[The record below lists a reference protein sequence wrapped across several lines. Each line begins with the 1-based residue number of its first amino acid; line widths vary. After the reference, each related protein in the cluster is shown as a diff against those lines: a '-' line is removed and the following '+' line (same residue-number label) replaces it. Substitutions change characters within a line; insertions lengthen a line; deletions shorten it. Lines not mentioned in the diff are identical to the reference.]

1 MNPQTTWQAVV
12 REAAARAVGEDVGP
26 MDVTSRLIPA
36 ERQGTA
42 VLLAREPCVLAG
54 IDLAEAVFREVD
66 GSLKWKALAKD
77 GDRLMAGNPVAEICG
92 SARSILTGERCALNF
107 LQRLSGIA
115 TRTAEFV
122 QAVEGTPTK
131 ILDTRKTTP
140 GLRALEK
147 HAVRCGGG
155 ESHRMGLYDAVL
167 IKENHL
173 ALMPEKDLAGLVTRA
188 RQENP
193 DLPVI
198 VEADSVS
205 LAKQLLSLKPDRILL
220 DNLSPAEVAE
230 VVRERDRLG
239 SGVPLEAS
247 GGVTRERAQELAKAG
262 ADCVSV
268 GALTHSARAIDF
280 ALDWRT

>member
-1 MNPQTTWQAVV
+1 MV
-12 REAAARAVGEDVGP
+12 REAAARAVGEDIGP
-26 MDVTSRLIPA
+26 ADVTSRLIPQ
-36 ERQGTA
+36 ERQGHA
-42 VLLAREPCVLAG
+42 VLLTREPCVLAG
-54 IDLAEAVFREVD
+54 MDLAEAVFREVD
-66 GSLKWKALAKD
+66 GSLKWKSSAKD
-77 GDRLMAGNPVAEICG
+77 GDRLRAGQEVAEIAG
-92 SARSILTGERCALNF
+92 PARSILSGERCALNF

-122 QAVEGTPTK
+122 QAVAGTKTK

-239 SGVPLEAS
+239 SGIPLEAS

-262 ADCVSV
+262 ADYLSV

>member
-1 MNPQTTWQAVV
+1 METWRAVV
-12 REAAARAVGEDVGP
+12 REAAARAVGEDIGP
-26 MDVTSRLIPA
+26 ADVTSRLIPQ
-36 ERQGTA
+36 ERQGHA
-42 VLLAREPCVLAG
+42 VLLTREPCVLAG
-54 IDLAEAVFREVD
+54 MDLAEAVFREVD
-66 GSLKWKALAKD
+66 GSLKWKSSAKD
-77 GDRLMAGNPVAEICG
+77 GDRLRAGQEAAEIAG
-92 SARSILTGERCALNF
+92 PARSILSGERCALNF

-122 QAVEGTPTK
+122 QAVAGTKTK

-173 ALMPEKDLAGLVTRA
+173 ALVSEKDLTGLVTRA

-193 DLPVI
+193 DLAVI

-239 SGVPLEAS
+239 SGIPLEAS

-262 ADCVSV
+262 ADYLSV

>member
-1 MNPQTTWQAVV
+1 MV
-12 REAAARAVGEDVGP
+12 REAAARAVGEDIGP
-26 MDVTSRLIPA
+26 ADVTSRLIPQ
-36 ERQGTA
+36 ERQGHA
-42 VLLAREPCVLAG
+42 VLLTREPCVLAG
-54 IDLAEAVFREVD
+54 MDLAEAVFREVD
-66 GSLKWKALAKD
+66 GSLKWKSSAKD
-77 GDRLMAGNPVAEICG
+77 GDRLRAGQEVAEIAG
-92 SARSILTGERCALNF
+92 PARSILSGERCALNF

-122 QAVEGTPTK
+122 QAVAGTKTK

-173 ALMPEKDLAGLVTRA
+173 ALVSEKDLTGLVTRA

-193 DLPVI
+193 DLAVI

-239 SGVPLEAS
+239 SGIPLEAS

-262 ADCVSV
+262 ADYLSV

>member
-1 MNPQTTWQAVV
+1 METWRAVV
-12 REAAARAVGEDVGP
+12 REAAARAVGEDIGP
-26 MDVTSRLIPA
+26 ADVTSRLIPQ
-36 ERQGTA
+36 ERQGHA
-42 VLLAREPCVLAG
+42 VLLTREPCVLAG
-54 IDLAEAVFREVD
+54 MDLAEAVFREVD
-66 GSLKWKALAKD
+66 GSLKWKSSAKD
-77 GDRLMAGNPVAEICG
+77 GDRLRAGQEVAEIAG
-92 SARSILTGERCALNF
+92 PARSILSGERCALNF

-122 QAVEGTPTK
+122 QAVAGTKTK

-173 ALMPEKDLAGLVTRA
+173 ALVSEKDLTGLVTRA

-193 DLPVI
+193 DLAVI

-239 SGVPLEAS
+239 SGIPLEAS

-262 ADCVSV
+262 ADYLSV

>member
-1 MNPQTTWQAVV
+1 VV
-12 REAAARAVGEDVGP
+12 REAAARAVGEDIGP
-26 MDVTSRLIPA
+26 ADVTSRLIPQ
-36 ERQGTA
+36 ERQGHA
-42 VLLAREPCVLAG
+42 VLLTREPCVLAG
-54 IDLAEAVFREVD
+54 MDLAEAVFREVD
-66 GSLKWKALAKD
+66 GSLKWKSSAKD
-77 GDRLMAGNPVAEICG
+77 GDRLRAGQEVAEIAG
-92 SARSILTGERCALNF
+92 PARSILSGERCALNF

-122 QAVEGTPTK
+122 QAVAGTKTK

-173 ALMPEKDLAGLVTRA
+173 ALVSEKDLTGLVTRA

-239 SGVPLEAS
+239 SGIPLEAS

-262 ADCVSV
+262 ADYLSV